1 MCTRGVSCLRLTVGE
16 TVFDTHVLRDCGSIC
31 NFMIIISF
39 RYFVIIP
46 FAFVMVILIIILQ

>member
-1 MCTRGVSCLRLTVGE
+1 MSCLRLTVGE
-16 TVFDTHVLRDCGSIC
+16 TVFVTHVLRDCGSIC
-31 NFMIIISF
+31 NFMIISF